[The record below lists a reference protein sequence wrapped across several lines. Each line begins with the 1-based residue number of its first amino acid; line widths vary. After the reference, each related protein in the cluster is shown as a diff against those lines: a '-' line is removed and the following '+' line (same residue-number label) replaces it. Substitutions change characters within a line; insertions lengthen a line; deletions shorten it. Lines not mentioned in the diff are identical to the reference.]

1 MPEKPGKYYTP
12 GVTGTHYRHNNG
24 EHTLTVALRGTRPG
38 VAITSYGPG
47 GFRVHNLAPTCVREL
62 VDTLLACLK
71 PCGGVNSNVCVAE
84 GCHNEECVR

>member
-1 MPEKPGKYYTP
+1 MPEPGTR
-12 GVTGTHYRHNNG
+12 YRHYDG
-24 EHTLTVALRGTRPG
+24 EYILTVGPRDLRPG
-38 VAITSYGPG
+38 VAIASYARE